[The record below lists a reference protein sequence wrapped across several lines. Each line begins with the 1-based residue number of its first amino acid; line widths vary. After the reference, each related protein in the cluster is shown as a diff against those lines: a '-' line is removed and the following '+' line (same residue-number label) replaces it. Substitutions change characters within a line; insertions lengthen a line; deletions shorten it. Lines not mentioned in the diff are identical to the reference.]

1 MKLTLRP
8 AVTYGQTGTVR
19 FSNPDAVGIER
30 MSRFSPASRR
40 LEHPG
45 LLLRISTAMGLP
57 PAEQASAQ
65 FNGVGQAWSG
75 VAAIGADAA
84 GAGVG

>member
-1 MKLTLRP
+1 MEALIRRRP
-8 AVTYGQTGTVR
+8 SSISG
-19 FSNPDAVGIER
+19 
-30 MSRFSPASRR
+30 
-40 LEHPG
+40 EHPG
-45 LLLRISTAMGLP
+45 LLNGIPPALDLP

-65 FNGVGQAWSG
+65 FNGIGQAWSG